1 MENYQRYRSPYSWRY
16 GSDRMREIWG
26 EVNRRKKWR
35 KIWVALAETQM
46 EFGLVGEEQVRE
58 LRRHAEKVDVTRSLE
73 VESRIQH
80 DLMAELKVYAEQCP
94 SARGIIH
101 MGATSMDVK
110 DNATVL
116 LIREALPVLQGRLKT
131 LLLALVDRIEAH
143 ASQPTLGFTHLQP
156 AEPTT
161 TGYRFAVYAQDLW
174 HTYRQLEGAAQEL
187 KGKGFAGAV
196 GTSASFAHLLGEEN
210 LDEFQSRL
218 AEKLGIPFFT
228 VVNQTYPRQQEYTLI
243 SILAA
248 VAAAINKFAFDLR
261 FLQTPPLGEWSEPFG
276 DDQVGSSAMPFKKN
290 PIQAEKLNAISRLVA
305 QYPRVAWDNA
315 ALSMLERTL
324 DDSANRRSILPESFM
339 MVDEL
344 LMVCGRLV
352 ENMEIFPER
361 MSRNLDAYAPFA
373 ATEPLLMALTKGGAD
388 RQDMHERLRQHA
400 MEAWAVVQKGDPNPL
415 YELLSADK
423 EIKSHLTEA
432 ELREVLDVSGYVG
445 DAPIRAQ
452 RMADEI
458 RAGLG

>member
-1 MENYQRYRSPYSWRY
+1 MENYQRYRSPYNWRY

-35 KIWVALAETQM
+35 KIWIALAETQM
-46 EFGLVGEEQVRE
+46 GFGLVEEEQVRE
-58 LRRHAEKVDVTRSLE
+58 LRKHAETVDVTRSRE
-73 VESRIQH
+73 VESRIKH
-80 DLMAELKVYAEQCP
+80 DLMAELKVFAAQCP
-94 SARGIIH
+94 SARGILH

-110 DNATVL
+110 DNATLL
-116 LIREALPVLQGRLKT
+116 LIREAIPVLQNRLKT
-131 LLLALVDRIEAH
+131 LLLALADRIEAH
-143 ASQPTLGFTHLQP
+143 AAHPTLGFTHLQP

-161 TGYRFAVYAQDLW
+161 VGYRFALYAQDLW
-174 HTYRQLEGAAQEL
+174 YNYRQLEEAARGL
-187 KGKGFAGAV
+187 KGKGFTGAV
-196 GTSASFAHLLGEEN
+196 GTSASFAHLLGEDN

-218 AEKLGIPFFT
+218 AEKLDISFFT

-243 SILAA
+243 SILAG

-261 FLQTPPLGEWSEPFG
+261 FLQSPPLGEWSEPFG

-324 DDSANRRSILPESFM
+324 DDSANRRSILPESFL

-344 LMVCGRLV
+344 LMVCGELV
-352 ENMEIFPER
+352 ENLDLFPER
-361 MSRNLDAYAPFA
+361 MSRNMDAYAPFA
-373 ATEPLLMALTKGGAD
+373 ATEPLLMALTKRGAD

-400 MEAWAVVQKGDPNPL
+400 MDAWADVQKGAPNPL

-423 EIKSHLTEA
+423 EIKNYLTEA
-432 ELREVLDVSGYVG
+432 ELQEALDVSTYVG
-445 DAPIRAQ
+445 DAPRRAR
-452 RMADEI
+452 RMAGEI
-458 RAGLG
+458 RAGLD

>member
-46 EFGLVGEEQVRE
+46 EFGLVAEEQVRE
-58 LRRHAEKVDVTRSLE
+58 LQRHVGNVDVSRSLE

-80 DLMAELKVYAEQCP
+80 DLMAELKVFAEQCP
-94 SARGIIH
+94 AAQGILH
-101 MGATSMDVK
+101 VGATSMDIK

-116 LIREALPVLQGRLKT
+116 LIQDALPILQERLKQ
-131 LLLALVDRIEAH
+131 LLLALVEKIEAY

-161 TGYRFAVYAQDLW
+161 LGYRFAVYAQDLW
-174 HTYRQLEGAAQEL
+174 HTYRQLEGARQDI
-187 KGKGFAGAV
+187 KGKGFTGAV
-196 GTSASFAHLLGEEN
+196 GTSASFRRLLGQDS
-210 LDEFQSRL
+210 LDGFQSRL

-228 VVNQTYPRQQEYTLI
+228 IVNQTYPRQQEYHLI

-261 FLQTPPLGEWSEPFG
+261 FLQSPPLGEWSERFG

-324 DDSANRRSILPESFM
+324 DDSANRRSILPESFL

-344 LMVCGRLV
+344 LMVCGRIV
-352 ENMEIFPER
+352 ENLELYPAR
-361 MSRNLDAYAPFA
+361 MAQNLDDYAPFA
-373 ATEPLLMALTKGGAD
+373 ATEPLLMALTKRGAD
-388 RQDMHERLRQHA
+388 RQEMHEKLRQHA
-400 MEAWAVVQKGDPNPL
+400 MEAWEDVQHGDPNPL
-415 YELLSADK
+415 YELLAADRD
-423 EIKSHLTEA
+423 IQGYLAEA
-432 ELREVLDVSGYVG
+432 ELREVLDVSAYVG
-445 DAPIRAQ
+445 DAPRRAQ

-458 RAGLG
+458 RTGLR